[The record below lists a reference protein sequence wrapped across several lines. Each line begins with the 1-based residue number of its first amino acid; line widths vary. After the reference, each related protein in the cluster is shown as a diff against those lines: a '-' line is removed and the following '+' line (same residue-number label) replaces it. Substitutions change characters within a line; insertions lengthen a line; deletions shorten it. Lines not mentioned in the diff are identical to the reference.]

1 MEEITAALVK
11 NLLPRR
17 RQDGHKGSFGRVYV
31 YGGPTLWRRPGAPAP
46 WPTRLRRTTASFWS
60 GCPPAAQFS

>member
-31 YGGPTLWRRPGAPAP
+31 YGGSVGYTGAPVA
-46 WPTRLRRTTASFWS
+46 RKIADQYFFGGIRTETVT
-60 GCPPAAQFS
+60 PPGVLLP